1 MLSETKTNE
10 NMQIFKERLKALRGK
25 RSLQEVAHDLGI
37 SRATLGYYENGDR
50 KPDIE
55 VLLKIASYY
64 NVSCDY
70 LLGLT
75 DCLTLDIDNRAIS
88 EKTGLSEEAVES
100 LCFCN
105 DIAHTE
111 TDSKYVHYFMH
122 TVNLLLFPECRL
134 VDQISEYLNF
144 NFDFAIEVRHNES
157 EHDYEISPNT
167 IPLDALAICD
177 RNGAMSI
184 QVDSEL
190 INKALLVNIQNEL
203 VQMRSQILESKLSNC
218 GLDKE

>member
-1 MLSETKTNE
+1 MLTETKTNE

-75 DCLTLDIDNRAIS
+75 DYLTPNIDNRAIS
-88 EKTGLSEEAVES
+88 EKTGLSEEAVDI
-100 LCFCN
+100 LCFYN
-105 DIAHTE
+105 NIAHTE
-111 TDSKYVHYFMH
+111 TDSKYGNYFMN

-134 VDQISEYLNF
+134 VDQISGYLNL
-144 NFDFAIEVRHNES
+144 NFDFAAEVQYNES
-157 EHDYEISPNT
+157 EHNYEVSSNT
-167 IPLDALAICD
+167 ISLDAFAIFD
-177 RNGAMSI
+177 KNGAMLI
-184 QVDSEL
+184 RVNSEL

-203 VQMRSQILESKLSNC
+203 VQMRKQILESKLSNC